1 MSETN
6 IKDSDFDLEDNR
18 ENALNRIRS
27 SGTVMMSPEL
37 FEKLYLQPMGNVK
50 GDLRKTF
57 ANPTPLGL
65 LGFVL
70 GLTPLAC
77 NLIGWRGSGGLGAA
91 NMYARS
97 RHSLT
102 WTVLTP
108 SQCSILLHWW
118 TSMPALW
125 YSRILPGQLFP
136 LCSVQCLRYVPP
148 PPSSSL
154 ADKKKA
160 QSSSPSQAPFTHS
173 TDRLPHI
180 LPQAASLRV

>member
-91 NMYARS
+91 NMY
-97 RHSLT
+97 
-102 WTVLTP
+102 VLGYHCST
-108 SQCSILLHWW
+108 SQ
-118 TSMPALW
+118 
-125 YSRILPGQLFP
+125 Y
-136 LCSVQCLRYVPP
+136 
-148 PPSSSL
+148 
-154 ADKKKA
+154 
-160 QSSSPSQAPFTHS
+160 
-173 TDRLPHI
+173 
-180 LPQAASLRV
+180 